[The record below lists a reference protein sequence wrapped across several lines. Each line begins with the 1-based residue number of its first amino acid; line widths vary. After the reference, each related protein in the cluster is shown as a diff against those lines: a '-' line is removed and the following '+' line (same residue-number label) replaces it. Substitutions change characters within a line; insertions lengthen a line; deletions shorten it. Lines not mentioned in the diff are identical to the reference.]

1 MYQSN
6 AFRNFLSA
14 QAKQYG
20 SHYQSY
26 ADEFKRY
33 DDEDLL
39 KSIDNNAGQ
48 MRHYADNIN
57 DDSFNEYFSE
67 LQRMIEC
74 LKLRQEFQQEMSEDE
89 L

>member
-6 AFRNFLSA
+6 AFRNFLAA

-20 SHYQSY
+20 QHYQSY
-26 ADEFKRY
+26 ADEFQRY

-39 KSIDNNAGQ
+39 KAIDNHAGQ

-74 LKLRQEFQQEMSEDE
+74 LKLRQEFQQEMADDE

>member
-39 KSIDNNAGQ
+39 KAIDNNAGQ

-74 LKLRQEFQQEMSEDE
+74 LKLRQEFQQEMADDE

>member
-6 AFRNFLSA
+6 AFRNFLDA

-20 SHYQSY
+20 SHYKSY
-26 ADEFKRY
+26 AEEFKRY
-33 DDEDLL
+33 DDEELL
-39 KSIDNNAGQ
+39 KAIDNNAGQ
-48 MRHYADNIN
+48 MRHYDIT
-57 DDSFNEYFSE
+57 DDSFNEYFGE

-89 L
+89 LL